1 MFLDKAR
8 IYVKGGD
15 GGNGAVAYRREKY
28 VPMGGPWGGDGG
40 KGGDVILVVDEG
52 LRTLIDFRYQK
63 HYKAER
69 GENGGT
75 KNMHGR
81 KGEDL
86 LIRVPPGTVVRD
98 ADTGALL
105 ADLTEHGQRVVVARG
120 GRGGRGNTRFASNKD
135 KCPAY
140 AEKGDPGEERWLLLE
155 LKLLADVGL
164 IGYPNVGKSTIIS
177 RVSAAK
183 PEIANYHF
191 TTIVPNLGVVKV
203 GEESFVMADI
213 PGLIEGAHTGAGL
226 GHEFLRHTERTRLLV
241 HVLDIAGSE
250 GRDPLQDFAVIN
262 RELAL
267 YSERLARRPQVIAAN
282 KMDLPGAEEN
292 LARLQKELG
301 DSYPIF
307 PVSAATGQGL
317 TELVNYLARRLPELP
332 PEETVEVVKEDEV
345 KVTRAEADEPFT
357 LERDEDGTWVIG
369 GQEVEKHFYRTDFN
383 NEAAVRR
390 FQKILEVLGV
400 DRALREAG
408 IQEGDTV
415 RIVDMEFE
423 WQE

>member
-1 MFLDKAR
+1 
-8 IYVKGGD
+8 
-15 GGNGAVAYRREKY
+15 Y

-292 LARLQKELG
+292 LARLRQELG
-301 DSYPIF
+301 EQYPVF

-317 TELVNYLARRLPELP
+317 DELVKYLARRLPELP
-332 PEETVEVVKEDEV
+332 PEEAVEAVEPEEV
-345 KVTRAEADEPFT
+345 KVTRVEETEPFT
-357 LERDEDGTWVIG
+357 LKRDEEGVWVIG
-369 GQEVEKHFYRTDFN
+369 GQEVEKHFHRTDFN

-415 RIVDMEFE
+415 RIMDMEFE

>member
-292 LARLQKELG
+292 LARLRQELG
-301 DSYPIF
+301 EQYPVF

-357 LERDEDGTWVIG
+357 LERDEEGVWVIG
-369 GQEVEKHFYRTDFN
+369 GQEVEKHFHRTDFN